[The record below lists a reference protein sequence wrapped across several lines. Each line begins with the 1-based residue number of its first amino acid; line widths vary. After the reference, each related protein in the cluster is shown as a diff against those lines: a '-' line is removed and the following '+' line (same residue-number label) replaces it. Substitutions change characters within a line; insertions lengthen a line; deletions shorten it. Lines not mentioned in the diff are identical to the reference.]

1 VIVLVAGADGRLGRR
16 LVPLLESRGH
26 VVRALVR
33 ADAQCGAHDGQGATR
48 LVADLR
54 GDVEWA
60 VEGCDAVIYAAGA
73 RRRGDFGA
81 IDGGGAAKLAEAAD
95 RFELRRFVLCSAIGA
110 DEPERRRAPLR
121 DFLAAK
127 RFAEHRLKRLG
138 VPWTIVRFGGLS
150 DAPGT
155 GHIATP
161 ADGGGPLT
169 ISRDDAAATLMGTLE
184 RPHLARRL
192 VGVVGGDRRI
202 ADVLD
207 AVEPAPLPP
216 VRNHGLGAAQATNP
230 PPDPAMLYPDA
241 AVLDTALDYDGD
253 GPLAPEVIDNDDPSP
268 RIP

>member
-1 VIVLVAGADGRLGRR
+1 MIVLVAGADGRLGRR
-16 LVPLLESRGH
+16 LVSLLAARGH

-33 ADAQCGAHDGQGATR
+33 TDEQVAALEEQGATT

-60 VEGCDAVIYAAGA
+60 VDGCDAAIFAAGA

-110 DEPERRRAPLR
+110 DEPERRGAPLR

-127 RFAEHRLKRLG
+127 QFAEQRLQRLDL
-138 VPWTIVRFGGLS
+138 PWTIVRFGGLTE
-150 DAPGT
+150 DPGT
-155 GHIATP
+155 GHIATT
-161 ADGGGPLT
+161 ADGSTART
-169 ISRDDAAATLMGTLE
+169 ISRDDAAATLTGALD
-184 RPHLARRL
+184 RPFLARQL
-192 VGVVGGDRRI
+192 VEVVAGERRI

-216 VRNHGLGAAQATNP
+216 VHNHGLGAAQASNP
-230 PPDPAMLYPDA
+230 PADPEMLYPDA
-241 AVLDTALDYDGD
+241 AVLDTEVEYDGD
-253 GPLAPEVIDNDDPSP
+253 GPLAPELIDNDDPSP
-268 RIP
+268 GIP